1 MNEMVKINGKAL
13 HFCKAL
19 FLLVVPPGH
28 KPLYLI
34 KSF

>member
-19 FLLVVPPGH
+19 FLLEVPPGLE
-28 KPLYLI
+28 PGTT
-34 KSF
+34 